1 MKNIFLVI
9 VFFFCIQQMLYSQ
22 EDGVV
27 SFTLPVRNSLKFN
40 KFLINPTF
48 SFVREQST
56 IVSFYNKRQWIQ
68 FDDAP
73 QTYLFSYSGRFRE
86 NEGIAVGLF
95 QQNYGVLTTFGAVA
109 NFAHNVVLEEDSNLT
124 FGMNVGFYKSG
135 LNKTKV
141 VTNYPDPSLE
151 NIPSNALI
159 TVNPGINYG
168 TAFLDFGLSVNNL
181 ILYNLKTSKTVEDD
195 PEKSIEAHIM
205 HTGYLDTYGFFD
217 KSKFS
222 ALVKTAFKKD
232 KTVISGLMMFA
243 IPKGIWTQAGYN
255 TVYGISGGIG
265 LNITPKISLEYNFEK
280 GMGSLSNFGS
290 SHEIVFA
297 YKFKSNNYYYGD
309 DEEEGSIVPAAETRK
324 SVPVK
329 PKESAIL
336 SPVDAQRLK
345 ELKLALVAE
354 KEEIRLF
361 KLKEIADAKAKL
373 AADIKAKLDADA
385 AAKTKLATT
394 AKSEALT
401 QAKLVADTKAKADAA
416 AQAKSATEVK
426 PKSNTLAQAKL
437 AADAKIKADAL
448 TQAKLVADAK
458 AKADALAQSKLAA
471 DAKVKADALA
481 QAKLAADA
489 KAKAD
494 TLAQAKLVADA
505 KTKANALAQAKLAAD
520 AKTKADSLAQAKLAA
535 DAKAKADALA
545 QAKLAA
551 DAKVKAD
558 ALAQSKLAA
567 DAKTKADSFAQAK
580 LAADAKAKADALA
593 QAKLAADA
601 KVKADA
607 LAQAKLAADTKA
619 KADSLAQAKLDADAK
634 VKADVLAQA
643 KLAADAKV
651 KADVLAQ
658 AKFAADAKAKADALA
673 QARLAVDAKAQADSL
688 AQAKLAADAKVK
700 ADALAQSKLAADA
713 KTKADSLAQAKFAAD
728 AKAKVD
734 ALAQARLAADAKAQA
749 DVLAQAK
756 LAAET
761 KAKADAL
768 AQEKLVTDAKVK
780 ADALTQEKLAADA
793 KTKAD
798 ALSQARLADI
808 PKDDN
813 AKSMDNLAK
822 LVGDSKNIQQQLLT
836 KFNVMVANKER
847 DLKDLK
853 EENDLSEKGIF
864 KEPKAFKSVSAEN
877 SALESLKSELAGL
890 NRSQSEKIIELDN
903 LYKERLKKRSDK
915 NDASSQYYLKTV
927 ETLKAEQLKT
937 EQSNLILISSLEKIK
952 ADTEIEKKRRIKRAA
967 FENDQGRYLQDKATL
982 NRIREKTPFSA
993 VPLKAEDFDYG
1004 DEQSNMQI
1012 LKNIKNV
1019 ESGYYLIVA
1028 VHNDVAKRD
1037 GFLTRSVAAG
1047 QSNIDFFYDVNTSK
1061 YFIYYDKFDTIEDAK
1076 KALKSKGNKPYNG
1089 KLSIV
1094 KIEN

>member
-73 QTYLFSYSGRFRE
+73 QTYLLSYSGRFRE

-205 HTGYLDTYGFFD
+205 YTGYLDTYGFFD

-222 ALVKTAFKKD
+222 ALVKTAFKKN
-232 KTVISGLMMFA
+232 KTVVSGLMMFA
-243 IPKGIWTQAGYN
+243 IPKGIWVQAGYN

-324 SVPVK
+324 SVPAK

-394 AKSEALT
+394 AKSEAFT
-401 QAKLVADTKAKADAA
+401 QAKLAADTKAKADAA
-416 AQAKSATEVK
+416 TQAKSATEVK
-426 PKSNTLAQAKL
+426 PKSDALAKAKLAADSKAKSNTLAQAKLAADAKAKADALAQAKLAADAKIKADALTQAKLVADAKAKADALAQAKLAADAKTKADSFAQAKLATDAKAKADALAQAKL

-471 DAKVKADALA
+471 DAKTKADSFAQAKLAADAKAKADVLAQAKLAADAKAKADALA

-489 KAKAD
+489 KIKAD
-494 TLAQAKLVADA
+494 SLAQAKLAADA
-505 KTKANALAQAKLAAD
+505 KAKADALAQEKLAAD

-551 DAKVKAD
+551 ETKAKAD
-558 ALAQSKLAA
+558 ALAQEKLAA
-567 DAKTKADSFAQAK
+567 DAKTKADSLAQAK

-593 QAKLAADA
+593 QEKLAAE
-601 KVKADA
+601 
-607 LAQAKLAADTKA
+607 
-619 KADSLAQAKLDADAK
+619 
-634 VKADVLAQA
+634 
-643 KLAADAKV
+643 
-651 KADVLAQ
+651 
-658 AKFAADAKAKADALA
+658 AKAKADAL
-673 QARLAVDAKAQADSL
+673 S
-688 AQAKLAADAKVK
+688 QAK
-700 ADALAQSKLAADA
+700 
-713 KTKADSLAQAKFAAD
+713 
-728 AKAKVD
+728 
-734 ALAQARLAADAKAQA
+734 
-749 DVLAQAK
+749 
-756 LAAET
+756 
-761 KAKADAL
+761 
-768 AQEKLVTDAKVK
+768 
-780 ADALTQEKLAADA
+780 
-793 KTKAD
+793 
-798 ALSQARLADI
+798 LADI

-903 LYKERLKKRSDK
+903 LYKERLKKGSDK

-937 EQSNLILISSLEKIK
+937 IQSNMVLVSTLEKIK
-952 ADTEIEKKRRIKRAA
+952 VETEIEKKRRIKRAA

-982 NRIREKTPFSA
+982 NRIREKTPFST

-1037 GFLTRSVAAG
+1037 GFLTKSVAAG

-1061 YFIYYDKFDTIEDAK
+1061 YFIYYDKFDNIEDAK
-1076 KALKSKGNKPYNG
+1076 KALKSKGNKPYNS